1 MEGFQIPLLIPVG
14 LFQTKLPQ
22 SLGHHKKN
30 TILTAKMAIESRDE
44 FKRILNKEN
53 IKLDLEEKGILHL
66 CDNEISLIHGRK
78 VNKWLNEAGLSRK
91 EVSIDEMISI
101 EPSLNLENFVGGFYT
116 DSDMSGDIHKFTML
130 LAEACM
136 NKGVTFYYETE
147 IKKINH
153 NKKQPIEPALF
164 IYGAIFEKSLS
175 KRIRCSGALIFIKS
189 MTC

>member
-1 MEGFQIPLLIPVG
+1 MVTSLSSRGWRITSRTPLLNSG
-14 LFQTKLPQ
+14 N
-22 SLGHHKKN
+22 SSKN
-30 TILTAKMAIESRDE
+30 KTP
-44 FKRILNKEN
+44 
-53 IKLDLEEKGILHL
+53 L

-78 VNKWLNEAGLSRK
+78 VNKWLNEAGLNRK

-153 NKKQPIEPALF
+153 NKKQPIISF
-164 IYGAIFEKSLS
+164 S
-175 KRIRCSGALIFIKS
+175 KK
-189 MTC
+189 